1 MPNRTVSW
9 ITKYMNAFRSDASC
23 MRFLALMQ
31 LCDPIQFDLLV
42 ESLRYYR
49 QLQNRLHWLH
59 DIRQHGVRTLSGG
72 ALYTRLYKQRQ
83 QSQRE
88 YARQRQHDAFDWQQL
103 VHHYENNQHAD
114 QMPQGTSSRI
124 YMMNPRRKANPM
136 EISGERS
143 LKLTVIIIFR
153 TVTVIDGI
161 ILHSLQTSRATLNW
175 MLENAHCAAYPGLY
189 RRHIWSIKI
198 N

>member
-23 MRFLALMQ
+23 MRFLSLMQ
-31 LCDPIQFDLLV
+31 LSDPIQFDLLV

-72 ALYTRLYKQRQ
+72 ALYARLYKQRQ

-103 VHHYENNQHAD
+103 VHHYENNQNAD

-136 EISGERS
+136 DISGKRS
-143 LKLTVIIIFR
+143 FSVFLTTRFFSQ
-153 TVTVIDGI
+153 
-161 ILHSLQTSRATLNW
+161 L
-175 MLENAHCAAYPGLY
+175 
-189 RRHIWSIKI
+189 
-198 N
+198 